1 MVDILRYFG
10 LPVGISTVSGRIDE
24 IIVIV
29 HYLMLLLFV
38 GWGIF
43 FIVSLIKFRESK
55 NKKANY
61 KGVESHYSSIL
72 EAGVAVVEIIIL
84 FGFAFPIWA
93 ERVNAV
99 PDKRDAESLR
109 VVAQQYAWNI
119 HYPGAD
125 GKFGE
130 TRVDLVDEQDNPIGL
145 DRSSEFASDDF
156 YTINQLHIPV
166 DTKIRIDLSSKDV
179 IHNFKLPELRVSQDA
194 IPGMVIPV
202 HFTATS
208 TSEEFLKTTIGTK
221 REGKSLEIACAQLC
235 GLGHYRMKGYLT
247 IHEKDDYLS
256 WLDEQAEY
264 LEEENGGDDWGDDY
278 DEDSDE
284 YDDDW

>member
-1 MVDILRYFG
+1 MTELLQYFG
-10 LPVGISTVSGRIDE
+10 LPVGISSVSGRIDE

-29 HYLMLLLFV
+29 HYLMLVLFV

-43 FIVSLIKFRESK
+43 FIVSLVKFSESK

-61 KGVESHYSSIL
+61 KGVESHYSSVL
-72 EAGVAVVEIIIL
+72 EGAIAVIEIVIL

-93 ERVNAV
+93 ERVNDV
-99 PDKRDAESLR
+99 PDSRDAESIR
-109 VVAQQYAWNI
+109 VIAQQYAWNN
-119 HYPGAD
+119 HYPGED
-125 GKFGE
+125 GKFGD

-145 DRSSEFASDDF
+145 DRSSEFGKDDF
-156 YTINQLHIPV
+156 YTINQMHIPV
-166 DTKIRIDLSSKDV
+166 DTKIRVDLSSKDV

-202 HFTATS
+202 HFTATN
-208 TSEEFLKTTIGTK
+208 TSKEFLETAVGTK

-247 IHEKDDYLS
+247 IHEKENYVA
-256 WLDEQAEY
+256 WLEEQAEY
-264 LEEENGGDDWGDDY
+264 LEEEGGDDDDWGDD
-278 DEDSDE
+278 
-284 YDDDW
+284 DW

>member
-1 MVDILRYFG
+1 MLELLRSFG
-10 LPVGISTVSGRIDE
+10 LPVGISSVSGRIDE

-29 HYLMLLLFV
+29 HYLMLVLFI

-61 KGVESHYSSIL
+61 KGVNSHYSSIL
-72 EAGVAVVEIIIL
+72 EASVAVIEIIIL

-93 ERVNAV
+93 ERVNDV
-99 PDKRDAESLR
+99 PDTRDAEHIR
-109 VVAQQYAWNI
+109 VIAQQYAWNI
-119 HYPGAD
+119 HYPGPD

-130 TRVDLVDEQDNPIGL
+130 TKINLVDEQDNPIGL
-145 DRSSEFASDDF
+145 DRSSEFGKDDF

-166 DTKIRIDLSSKDV
+166 NTKIRIDLSSKDV

-194 IPGMVIPV
+194 IPGMTIPV

-208 TSEEFLKTTIGTK
+208 TSEEFLKTAVGTK

-247 IHEKDDYLS
+247 IHQMDNYLN

-264 LEEENGGDDWGDDY
+264 LQEEDDDDWGDD
-278 DEDSDE
+278 
-284 YDDDW
+284 DW

>member
-1 MVDILRYFG
+1 MIELLRYLG
-10 LPVGISTVSGRIDE
+10 LPVGISGVSGRIDE

-29 HYLMLLLFV
+29 HYLMLVLFV

-43 FIVSLIKFRESK
+43 FIVSLVKFRASK
-55 NKKANY
+55 NKTANH
-61 KGVESHYSSIL
+61 KGVDSHYSSIL
-72 EAGVAVVEIIIL
+72 EATVAVIEIVIL

-93 ERVNAV
+93 ERVNDV
-99 PDKRDAESLR
+99 PDSRDAEHIK
-109 VVAQQYAWNI
+109 VIAQQYAWNI

-130 TRVDLVDEQDNPIGL
+130 TRVNLVDEQDNPIGL
-145 DRSSEFASDDF
+145 DRNSEFGKDDF

-166 DTKIRIDLSSKDV
+166 NRKIRIDLSSKDV

-194 IPGMVIPV
+194 IPGMLIPV

-208 TSEEFLKTTIGTK
+208 TSEDFLKTTVGTL
-221 REGKSLEIACAQLC
+221 REGKSLEISCAQLC

-247 IHEKDDYLS
+247 IHEEEDYIS

-264 LEEENGGDDWGDDY
+264 LEEEEGDSDDDWGDD
-278 DEDSDE
+278 
-284 YDDDW
+284 DW